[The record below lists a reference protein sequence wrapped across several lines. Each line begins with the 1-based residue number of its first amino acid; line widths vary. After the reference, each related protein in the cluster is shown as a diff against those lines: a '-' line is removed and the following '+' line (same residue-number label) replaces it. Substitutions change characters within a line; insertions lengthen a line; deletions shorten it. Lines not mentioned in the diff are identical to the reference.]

1 MKQESKKLRM
11 NISSIKSA
19 IKKICSL
26 RSQYIKI
33 LVFDALIKAIEP
45 FIPIVLLA
53 KILDEL
59 LGAKDIN
66 TLIILAA
73 VLVSLTLITHMLSGW
88 CQKKYSDESEML
100 TNMYYFE
107 LAKKCMKLDYEEIE
121 KAETIDLIAHINE
134 AGNNHMG
141 IWDIADY
148 MQKGLLAILEII
160 IASVIIATT
169 YANGSREVLND
180 ALAFLQSPFIFLGVM
195 LLLMVGII
203 VYSIVQSRIGKI
215 ASDDIKNN
223 VQSNRIF
230 NYLFFRISYNYESGK
245 DIRLYN
251 AQNMLKEKIDEYVI
265 PDYEASK
272 KGFVKPNIKY
282 YSIISVVNMVLLTI
296 VYVFIVLKA
305 YAGAITVGAIFIQIN
320 SIMRF
325 YQSFGSFL
333 LQYNMMNVACEHFK
347 NSIKFFNMPEITKAG
362 DKHIDLSLDKYEIKF
377 KDVSFKYPLSED
389 LVLDKIN
396 LTINSGE
403 RLAVVGMNGAGK
415 TTMIKLLCRMYDP
428 SDGII
433 TLNGI
438 DIKEYDYN
446 EYIKLFSVVFQD
458 FELFA
463 FPLDENI
470 TASSDIDNTKL
481 KKCMVDA
488 GLENILNESKDNLN
502 IPIGKSFD
510 ENGRDLSGGE
520 KQKVAIARAL
530 YKDAPIVV
538 LDEPTAALDPIT
550 EFEVYSKFDTLVGS
564 KAAIFISHRLS
575 SCKFCDNIAVFDK
588 GRIVQFGNHN
598 LLVNDENG
606 TYHELWDAQAK
617 HYIVP
622 SKEEAMLL

>member
-1 MKQESKKLRM
+1 MKDNKKVKF

-19 IKKICSL
+19 VKKIYSI
-26 RSQYIKI
+26 RRNYIKI
-33 LVFDALIKAIEP
+33 LVFDAIVKAIKP
-45 FIPIVLLA
+45 FIPIVLSA

-59 LGAKDIN
+59 LGNKDIN

-73 VLVSLTLITHMLSGW
+73 SLVGLMLITHILSGW
-88 CQKKYSDESEML
+88 LQKKYSDESELL
-100 TNMYYFE
+100 TSMYYFE
-107 LAKKCMKLDYEEIE
+107 ITKKCMKLDYKEIE

-141 IWDIADY
+141 IWDMADY
-148 MQKGLLAILEII
+148 MQRGLLAILEII
-160 IASVIIATT
+160 IASVIIITT
-169 YANGSREVLND
+169 FANGKEELTNPD
-180 ALAFLQSPFIFLGVM
+180 FAFVQSPFLFIGLL

-203 VYSIVQSRIGKI
+203 IYSIIQGRIGKI
-215 ASDDIKNN
+215 ASDDIKTN

-251 AQNMLKEKIDEYVI
+251 AQDMLKEKIDDYVI
-265 PDYEASK
+265 PDYEDSK
-272 KGFVKPNIKY
+272 KNFVKPNIKY
-282 YSIISVVNMVLLTI
+282 YSIISVVNMVLLAI
-296 VYVFIVLKA
+296 VYIFIVLKA
-305 YAGAITVGAIFIQIN
+305 YAGAITVGAIFIQIS

-333 LQYNMMNVACEHFK
+333 LQYNMMNVASEHFK
-347 NSIKFFNMPEITKAG
+347 HSIRFFNMPDMSKAG
-362 DKHIDLSLDKYEIKF
+362 DKHLDLNKEKYKIEF
-377 KDVSFKYPLSED
+377 KDVSFKYPSSGD
-389 LVLDKIN
+389 LVLDRIN
-396 LTINSGE
+396 LTITSGE

-428 SDGII
+428 TDGVI

-438 DIKEYDYN
+438 DIKEYDYK
-446 EYIKLFSVVFQD
+446 EYIRLFSVVFQD

-470 TASSDIDNTKL
+470 AASNNIDKSSL

-488 GLENILNESKDNLN
+488 GLENILNETEDNID

-510 ENGRDLSGGE
+510 ERGRDFSGGE
-520 KQKVAIARAL
+520 KQKIAIARAL

-550 EFEVYSKFDTLVGS
+550 EYEVYSKFDTLVGE

-575 SCKFCDNIAVFDK
+575 SCRFCDNIAVFDK

-598 LLVNDENG
+598 VLVNDESG
-606 TYHELWDAQAK
+606 KYHELWDAQAK
-617 HYIVP
+617 HYAVP
-622 SKEEAMLL
+622 TKEEAMLL

>member
-1 MKQESKKLRM
+1 MKQDNKKIRF

-19 IKKICSL
+19 VKKIYSI
-26 RSQYIKI
+26 RSNYIKI
-33 LVFDALIKAIEP
+33 LVFDALIKAVKP
-45 FIPIVLLA
+45 FIPIVLSA

-59 LGAKDIN
+59 LGDKDLN
-66 TLIILAA
+66 TLMILSGTLV
-73 VLVSLTLITHMLSGW
+73 VLMLITHILSGW
-88 CQKKYSDESEML
+88 SQKKYSDESEML
-100 TNMYYFE
+100 TSMYYFE
-107 LAKKCMKLDYEEIE
+107 LTKKCMNLDYEEIE
-121 KAETIDLIAHINE
+121 KADTIDLIAHINE

-141 IWDIADY
+141 IWDMADY

-160 IASVIIATT
+160 IASVIIVTT
-169 YANGSREVLND
+169 FANGNSEIINPDLDFVK
-180 ALAFLQSPFIFLGVM
+180 SPFLFLGLILM
-195 LLLMVGII
+195 LTLGVI
-203 VYSIVQSRIGKI
+203 VYSIVQGRIGRI
-215 ASDDIKNN
+215 ASDDIKTN

-245 DIRLYN
+245 DIRLYS

-265 PDYEASK
+265 PDYADSK
-272 KGFVKPNIKY
+272 KNFVKPNIKY
-282 YSIISVVNMVLLTI
+282 YSIISVVNMVLLAI

-333 LQYNMMNVACEHFK
+333 LQYNMMNVASEHFK
-347 NSIKFFNMPEITKAG
+347 NSIKFFNMPEMTKTG
-362 DKHIDLSLDKYEIKF
+362 DNHIDLSKDNYEIEF
-377 KDVSFKYPLSED
+377 KGVSFKYPSSED

-396 LTINSGE
+396 LTITSGE

-428 SDGII
+428 TEGII

-438 DIKEYDYN
+438 DIREYDYN

-470 TASSDIDNTKL
+470 AASDDIDKDKL
-481 KKCMVDA
+481 KKCMQDA
-488 GLENILNESKDNLN
+488 GLGNILKESGED
-502 IPIGKSFD
+502 ISVPIGKSFD
-510 ENGRDLSGGE
+510 ESGRDFSGGE
-520 KQKVAIARAL
+520 KQKIAIARAL

-550 EFEVYSKFDTLVGS
+550 EFEVYSKFDTLVGK

-598 LLVNDENG
+598 LLLNDENG
-606 TYHELWDAQAK
+606 KYNELWDAQAK

-622 SKEEAMLL
+622 SKEEAVLL